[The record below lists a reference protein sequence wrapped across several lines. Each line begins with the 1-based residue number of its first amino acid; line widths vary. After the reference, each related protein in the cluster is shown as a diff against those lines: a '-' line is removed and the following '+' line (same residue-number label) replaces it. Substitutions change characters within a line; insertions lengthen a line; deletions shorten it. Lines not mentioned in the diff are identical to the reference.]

1 MIPIKKVY
9 YSFIGNSVIDLENL
23 NGDKATSYEKKMY
36 RKIQTL
42 EDQAIEVSKNLVL
55 KDTKA
60 YKDQSEEKQAY
71 ASYVYSLL
79 SSKKVLISSSIDTTD
94 KTYQKWKNEKIS
106 LSEFLRYAVN
116 KEWIDISSLN
126 ISSKYNDT
134 EEIMKA
140 LAAYVEDALVDA
152 DDFDM
157 TVCEQSI
164 MKGKL
169 SGREVCLLLY
179 EQGVLKKKG
188 DSDYTA
194 LKSGS
199 LNSYDSFEES

>member
-1 MIPIKKVY
+1 MSGFLPL
-9 YSFIGNSVIDLENL
+9 SVPNF
-23 NGDKATSYEKKMY
+23 GEK
-36 RKIQTL
+36 
-42 EDQAIEVSKNLVL
+42 EA
-55 KDTKA
+55 
-60 YKDQSEEKQAY
+60 AY
-71 ASYVYSLL
+71 AAEAITSGWVST
-79 SSKKVLISSSIDTTD
+79 SGAKV
-94 KTYQKWKNEKIS
+94 
-106 LSEFLRYAVN
+106 SEF
-116 KEWIDISSLN
+116 
-126 ISSKYNDT
+126 
-134 EEIMKA
+134 EEA

-199 LNSYDSFEES
+199 LNSYDFIRRKLKSLLITPGQIGLDPCS

>member
-1 MIPIKKVY
+1 MSGFIPL
-9 YSFIGNSVIDLENL
+9 SVPNF
-23 NGDKATSYEKKMY
+23 GEK
-36 RKIQTL
+36 
-42 EDQAIEVSKNLVL
+42 EA
-55 KDTKA
+55 
-60 YKDQSEEKQAY
+60 AY
-71 ASYVYSLL
+71 AAEAITSGWVST
-79 SSKKVLISSSIDTTD
+79 SGAKV
-94 KTYQKWKNEKIS
+94 
-106 LSEFLRYAVN
+106 SEF
-116 KEWIDISSLN
+116 
-126 ISSKYNDT
+126 
-134 EEIMKA
+134 EEA

-194 LKSGS
+194 LKSVP
-199 LNSYDSFEES
+199 

>member
-1 MIPIKKVY
+1 M
-9 YSFIGNSVIDLENL
+9 
-23 NGDKATSYEKKMY
+23 
-36 RKIQTL
+36 
-42 EDQAIEVSKNLVL
+42 
-55 KDTKA
+55 
-60 YKDQSEEKQAY
+60 
-71 ASYVYSLL
+71 
-79 SSKKVLISSSIDTTD
+79 
-94 KTYQKWKNEKIS
+94 
-106 LSEFLRYAVN
+106 N

-179 EQGVLKKKG
+179 EQGVLK
-188 DSDYTA
+188 
-194 LKSGS
+194 
-199 LNSYDSFEES
+199 NER

>member
-1 MIPIKKVY
+1 MLFR
-9 YSFIGNSVIDLENL
+9 S
-23 NGDKATSYEKKMY
+23 KAVP
-36 RKIQTL
+36 
-42 EDQAIEVSKNLVL
+42 AP
-55 KDTKA
+55 
-60 YKDQSEEKQAY
+60 
-71 ASYVYSLL
+71 SLL

-140 LAAYVEDALVDA
+140 LAAYVEDALIDV

-164 MKGKL
+164 MK
-169 SGREVCLLLY
+169 E
-179 EQGVLKKKG
+179 
-188 DSDYTA
+188 
-194 LKSGS
+194 
-199 LNSYDSFEES
+199 N

>member
-1 MIPIKKVY
+1 M
-9 YSFIGNSVIDLENL
+9 
-23 NGDKATSYEKKMY
+23 
-36 RKIQTL
+36 
-42 EDQAIEVSKNLVL
+42 
-55 KDTKA
+55 
-60 YKDQSEEKQAY
+60 
-71 ASYVYSLL
+71 
-79 SSKKVLISSSIDTTD
+79 ISSSIDTTD

-179 EQGVLKKKG
+179 EQGVLKK
-188 DSDYTA
+188 
-194 LKSGS
+194 
-199 LNSYDSFEES
+199 ER